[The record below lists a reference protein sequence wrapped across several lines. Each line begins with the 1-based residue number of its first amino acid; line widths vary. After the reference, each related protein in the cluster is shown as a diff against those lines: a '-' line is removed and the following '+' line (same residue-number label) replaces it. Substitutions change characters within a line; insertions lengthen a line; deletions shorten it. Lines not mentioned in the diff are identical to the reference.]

1 MLHCEEKPWKSIL
14 YNDLHFTKGK
24 EGLILQKII
33 LTDHWHFF
41 SCFTHSAYDFKA
53 LEISNNVDDGRIV
66 FQNFRV
72 IYCSGSYPLKDG
84 YFFIFSFGKLCISEN
99 SNSLQERKITYHEKE
114 CCASYFPLQC
124 QKSFSTKSQKQSD
137 FNATFANRC
146 RIIDPLRRAQMRALV
161 IKN

>member
-1 MLHCEEKPWKSIL
+1 MVHCEKKLWKSVW
-14 YNDLHFTKGK
+14 YN
-24 EGLILQKII
+24 QQ
-33 LTDHWHFF
+33 FF
-41 SCFTHSAYDFKA
+41 CCFTHSAYDFKA

-99 SNSLQERKITYHEKE
+99 SNSLQERKITYQEKE
-114 CCASYFPLQC
+114 CSVSYFPLQW

-146 RIIDPLRRAQMRALV
+146 RTIDPLRRTQMRALIV
-161 IKN
+161 KNQTYLFSKFTSSIIIIF